1 MDIHD
6 NVQILE
12 NYFRSSPHLFH
23 DHLHK
28 AAEISLTT
36 KSISDVTGGM
46 LNVQMMEQLGRNG
59 ITSLLI
65 PLKVASEINACDH
78 Q

>member
-1 MDIHD
+1 MTISKFWKIISEAARTFSMTT
-6 NVQILE
+6 V
-12 NYFRSSPHLFH
+12 
-23 DHLHK
+23 HK

>member
-1 MDIHD
+1 MTT
-6 NVQILE
+6 V
-12 NYFRSSPHLFH
+12 
-23 DHLHK
+23 HK